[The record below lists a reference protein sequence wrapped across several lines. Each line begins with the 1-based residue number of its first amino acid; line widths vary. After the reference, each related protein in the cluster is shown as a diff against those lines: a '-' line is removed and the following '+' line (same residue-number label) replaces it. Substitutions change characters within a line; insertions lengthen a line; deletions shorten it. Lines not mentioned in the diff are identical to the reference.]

1 MAFLGCFCN
10 RRSVPGLV
18 SQRILVMSLLEGVP
32 LTEAGRHM
40 DGLSERVKNM
50 AKRRIIQR

>member
-1 MAFLGCFCN
+1 MAFLGCFYNC
-10 RRSVPGLV
+10 RSVPGLV

-32 LTEAGRHM
+32 LTEAGSHM